1 MGGVFCVK
9 GMAAVCVGGYLG
21 RLGSP
26 DGEEGV
32 KYLCTSAGH
41 QVSWVQVP
49 AGRGGARPAPG
60 PLSSLRLGNI
70 LLRKK
75 HGGLA
80 EKETLTDVLT

>member
-1 MGGVFCVK
+1 MCVW
-9 GMAAVCVGGYLG
+9 GGYLG